1 MLLSFIFMFGPL
13 IEFILRLPQRVGTTA
28 VNLAIFGGL
37 LFFDWYLI
45 LLLDSW
51 YLLDKKV
58 LIFLP

>member
-1 MLLSFIFMFGPL
+1 M
-13 IEFILRLPQRVGTTA
+13 
-28 VNLAIFGGL
+28 NLAIFGGL